1 MAVGTAGVAVLA
13 ATVVML
19 VGLEAKF
26 EATNVKGPPTEPD
39 VIFCKAKVAGLG
51 ALV

>member
-1 MAVGTAGVAVLA
+1 MAEGATGVAVLA

-19 VGLEAKF
+19 AGFEAKF
-26 EATNVKGPPTEPD
+26 EATNINGPPTELA
-39 VIFCKAKVAGLG
+39 VIFCNAKVAGLG